1 MSTLIGLAIVAITV
15 LQLLLL
21 TRVVSSWVLVLA
33 GHGGRRPGLQRVDG
47 ALARAT
53 DPILAPV
60 RRVLPPLRL
69 GGLALDLA
77 VPVVL
82 VALSV
87 LGAVLSG
94 L

>member
-1 MSTLIGLAIVAITV
+1 MSPLIGLALAAITI

-21 TRVVSSWVLVLA
+21 ARVVSSWVGVLA
-33 GHGGRRPGLQRVDG
+33 GPGGRHPGLQRVDG
-47 ALARAT
+47 ALARIT
-53 DPILAPV
+53 DPVLAPV

-69 GGLALDLA
+69 GSVALDLA
-77 VPVVL
+77 VPVVF
-82 VALSV
+82 VVLSV

>member
-15 LQLLLL
+15 FQLLLL

-33 GHGGRRPGLQRVDG
+33 GHGGRRPGLQRVDA
-47 ALARAT
+47 ALARVT
-53 DPILAPV
+53 DPVLAPI
-60 RRVLPPLRL
+60 RRVVPPVRL
-69 GGLALDLA
+69 GGLAFDLA
-77 VPVVL
+77 IPVVL
-82 VALSV
+82 VALSL